1 MNITIPAQAHSF
13 DKLSLIPPR
22 PQVTYMDMEP
32 TASTSSHIAL
42 LHHPSDRVMAE
53 AYGTM
58 LKRLIPDIVIEST
71 SNLITFDHKYIF
83 ILITD
88 NYLDDVTLLKTTYN
102 LFSRLKYN
110 VVPVLTSKFEHR
122 KLPIC
127 IKTVHADKLYHLI
140 AESDPIEAINAVMP
154 QQKGTI
160 YYYAQS
166 LTRLLKLDIMLP
178 Q

>member
-32 TASTSSHIAL
+32 TASTSPHIAL

-53 AYGTM
+53 AYSAM
-58 LKRLIPDIVIEST
+58 LKRLIPEIIIEIT
-71 SNLITFDHKYIF
+71 SKLITLDHKFIF
-83 ILITD
+83 IFITD
-88 NYLDDVTLLKTTYN
+88 NYLNDVESLKTTYN

-127 IKTVHADKLYHLI
+127 IKAVHPDKLYSLI
-140 AESDPIEAINAVMP
+140 AGSDPIEAINAIMP
-154 QQKGTI
+154 EQKGTI

-166 LTRLLKLDIMLP
+166 LARLLKLNIMVP